1 MGHSLPSEYGVYLG
15 GGPEKREYSPQFGSH
30 LGTLDL
36 CVNIVPML
44 YNTAAMALPTRLSIG
59 DTMRMRIAIIAASAG
74 TFALAQTDP
83 APAAYAGA
91 AAFTGTFTFPAV
103 GSTPIIKVAEK
114 QRLENNPTLPS
125 TGWAGSPDKSG
136 SFQRLGGAGSA
147 STSGSFQRLGGAGS
161 AGTSGSFHRLK
172 LRTNNTT
179 EK

>member
-1 MGHSLPSEYGVYLG
+1 MPGAAVKGHSLPPEYGVYLG

-36 CVNIVPML
+36 CVNLVPML
-44 YNTAAMALPTRLSIG
+44 YNTAAMAPPTRLSIG

-83 APAAYAGA
+83 APAAYADA

-103 GSTPIIKVAEK
+103 GSTPIIKVTEK
-114 QRLENNPTLPS
+114 QNRGNNPALPS
-125 TGWAGSPDKSG
+125 TGRAGSRVDGGSFDRLGGVARKNISG
-136 SFQRLGGAGSA
+136 SFPRI
-147 STSGSFQRLGGAGS
+147 
-161 AGTSGSFHRLK
+161 K
-172 LRTNNTT
+172 LRTKTTT